1 MTGPVEV
8 AIVGAGPYG
17 LSLGAHLNAAGIDFR
32 QFGLPMQSWREAMP
46 RGMFLTSPAAAANL
60 SDPEGRHPLT
70 AFCAATG
77 GHVELGLPVPRETF
91 VAYGDWFARRHV
103 PALEEVMVTSVT
115 RPGGHYE
122 LTLSDGSRALAYRV
136 VVATG
141 MRPFAY
147 TPSLL
152 ATLPAR
158 VRTHSCA
165 HSDLGVFRDTSVVVV
180 GAGQSALESAALLHE
195 AGARVRVLARTPELT
210 WQPDPP
216 ATDPHRGGEPPGVP
230 GSGWADWFYSTRP
243 NLFRRLPAARRV
255 QLARTAW
262 GPSGAHW
269 LRSRV
274 EGSVPTLVGHAVRW
288 AEPEP
293 WGVRL
298 GLQGAG
304 TSIREITA
312 EHVLAAT
319 GYRAELS
326 RLTFLDRRLRS
337 AVRSLAGTPDVGPDF
352 QSSVPGLY
360 FVGPVVAATFG
371 PVMRSLHGADYAA
384 RTVTHRLTAERDRHS
399 HRGPRGRR
407 RLGGRSRL
415 AGLVGAGAPPPGA

>member
-1 MTGPVEV
+1 MTRPVDV

-17 LSLGAHLNAAGIDFR
+17 LSLGAHLRAAGIGFR

-46 RGMFLTSPAAAANL
+46 RGMFLTSPAAVANL
-60 SDPEGRHPLT
+60 SDPDGRHPLI
-70 AFCAATG
+70 AFCALTG
-77 GHVELGLPVPRETF
+77 REIEPRLPVPRETF

-103 PALEEVMVTSVT
+103 PALEELMVTSVT
-115 RPGGHYE
+115 RPGGHYQ
-122 LTLSDGSRALAYRV
+122 LTLCDGSRALAYRV

-141 MRPFAY
+141 MRHFAY

-158 VRTHSCA
+158 VRTHSST
-165 HSDLGVFRDTSVVVV
+165 HPDLDVFRDTSIVVI

-195 AGARVRVLARTPELT
+195 AGARVRLLARMPELT

-216 ATDPHRGGEPPGVP
+216 DADRDREGEPPVTP
-230 GSGWADWFYSTRP
+230 GSGWTDWFYSTRP
-243 NLFRRLPAARRV
+243 NLFRLLPAGRRV

-262 GPSGAHW
+262 GPSGTHW
-269 LRSRV
+269 LRSRM
-274 EGSVPTLVGHAVRW
+274 EGKVPTLAGHAVRW

-298 GLQGAG
+298 GLQGHG
-304 TSIREITA
+304 TGIREITA

-337 AVRSLAGTPDVGPDF
+337 AVRALAGTPDVGPDF

-360 FVGPVVAATFG
+360 FVGPVVATTFG
-371 PVMRSLHGADYAA
+371 PVMRSLYGADYAA
-384 RTVTHRLTAERDRHS
+384 RTVTHWLTAEHG
-399 HRGPRGRR
+399 HRGRR
-407 RLGGRSRL
+407 RLVGRRRS
-415 AGLVGAGAPPPGA
+415 AGLAGAGAPHSSA

>member
-1 MTGPVEV
+1 MTRPVEV

-17 LSLGAHLNAAGIDFR
+17 LSLGAHLHAAGIDFR
-32 QFGLPMQSWREAMP
+32 QFGLPMQSWREGMP
-46 RGMFLTSPAAAANL
+46 RGMFLTSPVAAANL
-60 SDPEGRHPLT
+60 SDPDGRHPLT

-77 GHVELGLPVPRETF
+77 RHIEPRLPVPRETF
-91 VAYGDWFARRHV
+91 VAYGGWFARRHV
-103 PALEEVMVTSVT
+103 PALEELMVTSVT

-122 LTLSDGSRALAYRV
+122 LTLCDGSRALAYRV

-141 MRPFAY
+141 MRQFAY

-158 VRTHSCA
+158 VCTHSSA
-165 HSDLGVFRDTSVVVV
+165 HPDLDIFRDTSIAVV

-195 AGARVRVLARTPELT
+195 AGARVQVLARTPDLT

-216 ATDPHRGGEPPGVP
+216 ATDPDRGDEPQVA
-230 GSGWADWFYSTRP
+230 GSGWANWFYSTRP
-243 NLFRRLPAARRV
+243 NLFRRLPAVRRV

-274 EGSVPTLVGHAVRW
+274 EGSVPTLAGHAVRW

-298 GLQGAG
+298 GLQGDSTG
-304 TSIREITA
+304 IREITA

-337 AVRSLAGTPDVGPDF
+337 AVRALAGTPDVGPDF

-384 RTVTHRLTAERDRHS
+384 RTVTQWLSADLGH
-399 HRGPRGRR
+399 RGRR
-407 RLGGRSRL
+407 RLIGRSRL
-415 AGLVGAGAPPPGA
+415 AGLAGVGVPQPGA

>member
-1 MTGPVEV
+1 MTRPVEV

-17 LSLGAHLNAAGIDFR
+17 LSLGAHLYAAGIGFR

-60 SDPEGRHPLT
+60 SDPDGWHPLT
-70 AFCAATG
+70 AFCATTG
-77 GHVELGLPVPRETF
+77 RHIDPRLPVPRETF
-91 VAYGDWFARRHV
+91 VAYGQWFARRHI
-103 PALEEVMVTSVT
+103 PALEELVVISVT

-122 LTLSDGSRALAYRV
+122 LTLCDGSRAQANRV

-141 MRPFAY
+141 MRQFAY

-152 ATLPAR
+152 ATLPTR
-158 VRTHSCA
+158 VRTHSSA
-165 HSDLGVFRDTSVVVV
+165 HFDLGVFRDTSIVVV

-195 AGARVRVLARTPELT
+195 AGARVQVLARTPELI
-210 WQPDPP
+210 WQPEPVAGPDGNDQPQP
-216 ATDPHRGGEPPGVP
+216 AGT
-230 GSGWADWFYSTRP
+230 GWVDRFYSTRP
-243 NLFRRLPAARRV
+243 SLFRRLPAGRRV

-274 EGSVPTLVGHAVRW
+274 EGNVPTLVGHAVRW
-288 AEPEP
+288 TEPEP

-298 GLQGAG
+298 GLQGDG
-304 TSIREITA
+304 TAIREITV

-319 GYRAELS
+319 GYRTELS

-337 AVRSLAGTPDVGPDF
+337 AVRTLAGTPDVGSDF
-352 QSSVPGLY
+352 QSSIPGLY
-360 FVGPVVAATFG
+360 FVEPVVAATFG
-371 PVMRSLHGADYAA
+371 LVMRSLHGAGYAA
-384 RTVTHRLTAERDRHS
+384 RTLTRWLTAERDRHGS
-399 HRGPRGRR
+399 HSRHSRRGRR
-407 RLGGRSRL
+407 RIGRSRL
-415 AGLVGAGAPPPGA
+415 AGLAGVGVPQPGA